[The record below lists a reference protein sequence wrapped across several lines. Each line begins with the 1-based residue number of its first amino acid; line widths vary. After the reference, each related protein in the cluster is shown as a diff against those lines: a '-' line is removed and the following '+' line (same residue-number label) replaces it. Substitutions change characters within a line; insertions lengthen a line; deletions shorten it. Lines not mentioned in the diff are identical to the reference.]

1 MSEYGR
7 FEIRGLRKLYC
18 ATRLRGGKGTRFVGE
33 HKRPENRVTRF
44 PLGKGGTQYQRG
56 DLRLRRSLQTIRQS
70 DYQTEV
76 QQDSLSN
83 LAADRLYSK

>member
-56 DLRLRRSLQTIRQS
+56 GFEIEEEPSDNQTVRLSDRS
-70 DYQTEV
+70 V
-76 QQDSLSN
+76 
-83 LAADRLYSK
+83 AG